1 MPGNDLHLSVC
12 VSHPNH
18 GNYFSAVLTG
28 HVSTQPWLRNEEAGL
43 LTLVK
48 YVNRRHCH
56 HALLLH
62 QRQHTSTVWQAY
74 QSCNHTTAL
83 LA

>member
-48 YVNRRHCH
+48 YVNR
-56 HALLLH
+56 
-62 QRQHTSTVWQAY
+62 
-74 QSCNHTTAL
+74 
-83 LA
+83 